1 MDVAG
6 SRLSARSAPWRGGRE
21 CGRAGSRTRGGGSR
35 PAARAAVVPRGDRS
49 WRDACDRASHSSA
62 PTPRGGRR
70 RRPASTLHDETS
82 AGHRADRD
90 SHRLAGEAR
99 KEIAERQPRRRAN
112 ATGRDSPSLCPAH
125 PGRTNVQGEK
135 DRREILRARLTGE
148 PILSAGSGSLPY
160 ACDSFP
166 PLIGRSGGGYRRA
179 QLARRGNR
187 GHETTSSG
195 ARAAEG
201 ACYRWSVWEPV
212 RRRRRGVPAPRRR
225 ARAQDGGGVTTP

>member
-1 MDVAG
+1 V
-6 SRLSARSAPWRGGRE
+6 GGRDPGLGE
-21 CGRAGSRTRGGGSR
+21 AVLDQQLAQQSYLEAIGLGATLAIALRTRLRRLREADVDAGP
-35 PAARAAVVPRGDRS
+35 PAL
-49 WRDACDRASHSSA
+49 
-62 PTPRGGRR
+62 
-70 RRPASTLHDETS
+70 LHDETS

-201 ACYRWSVWEPV
+201 ACSRWSVWEPV